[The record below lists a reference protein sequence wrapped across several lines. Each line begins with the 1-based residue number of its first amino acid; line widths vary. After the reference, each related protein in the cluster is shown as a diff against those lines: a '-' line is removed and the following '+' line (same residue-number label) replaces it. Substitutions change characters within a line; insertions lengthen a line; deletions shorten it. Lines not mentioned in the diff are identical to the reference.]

1 MARRSRLSRV
11 RRKRE
16 SRRAVVYI
24 VMAIAIMLALVSW
37 GVPAM
42 ARLAGMLFTSD
53 TGITGLEEL
62 APTPPVFSDIPE
74 ATSSAMVTIG
84 GFAQPGVEVVLVM
97 DGSEE
102 GRVLTNDAGV
112 FEFQSV
118 AISEGVN
125 SVSAYSVTSRGTES
139 ESSRPHTIRV
149 DRTKPELTLSSP
161 ADGEVKR
168 GQAERIVTFQG
179 MVGEDGTHVYVGER
193 VAIVS
198 NDNTFELAYQLAEG
212 DQDVEVRAV
221 DRAGNESK
229 TSVKLRWEP

>member
-1 MARRSRLSRV
+1 MAV
-11 RRKRE
+11 
-16 SRRAVVYI
+16 
-24 VMAIAIMLALVSW
+24 AIMLALVSW

-62 APTPPVFSDIPE
+62 TPTPPVFSDIPE

-112 FEFQSV
+112 FEFQSI

-125 SVSAYSVTSRGTES
+125 SVSAYTVTSRGTES
-139 ESSRPHTIRV
+139 EKSRQHTIRV
-149 DRTKPELTLSSP
+149 DRTVPELTLSSP
-161 ADGEVKR
+161 ADGEIMR

-198 NDNTFELAYQLAEG
+198 NDNTFELAYQLTEG